1 MPRRLITSIIC
12 TERVKVCTLNVAVTL
27 VAAFIVTAHVVPEPE
42 QPPPLQPAKVEP
54 PAGLAVSVTEVPELY
69 EAEQVAPQLIPAG
82 FEVTVPPPEPGL
94 LTVSVNVCTGYEAAA
109 PVAAVIVTTTHDPEP
124 EQPPPLQP

>member
-1 MPRRLITSIIC
+1 MAPQLIPAGFDVTVPLPKPGLL
-12 TERVKVCTLNVAVTL
+12 TERVNVCTLNVAVTL

-42 QPPPLQPAKVEP
+42 QPPPLQPANVEP

-82 FEVTVPPPEPGL
+82 FDVTVPLP
-94 LTVSVNVCTGYEAAA
+94 
-109 PVAAVIVTTTHDPEP
+109 D
-124 EQPPPLQP
+124 PPLFTVRTLDPRVVVFKNTETVPDA

>member
-1 MPRRLITSIIC
+1 PHPPAVPAPRVVPPRLAVPGPLPKPGLL
-12 TERVKVCTLNVAVTL
+12 TESVNVCTLNVAVTL

-42 QPPPLQPAKVEP
+42 QPPPLQPANVEP

-82 FEVTVPPPEPGL
+82 FDVTVPLPEPGL
-94 LTVSVNVCTGYEAAA
+94 LTVG
-109 PVAAVIVTTTHDPEP
+109 VAD
-124 EQPPPLQP
+124 